1 MANNGESTN
10 VELVIANALKI
21 PGVKVNRK
29 EFLVKTFGDKLSS
42 DKIPILI
49 DKGPQ
54 EVGIGTEKINRM
66 AKSLVN
72 KRTLQSSGT
81 SFAAGLP
88 GGWAMAATIPADT
101 LQFFGVALR
110 LSQELA
116 YMFGYR
122 DFWDDD
128 ELDLERVRSELILFL
143 GVMFGVGG
151 AASTLKVVSS
161 KMAQQALK
169 KLPQKALTKTFYYPI
184 IKKIAALIGVKMTKD
199 TFAKG
204 VSKVIP
210 VVGGVVSG
218 GLTYTSMT
226 KMGNRLRDTMFDS
239 LNYSTQE
246 FQKDM
251 DEIKR
256 EMPDII
262 DIEFEEIED
271 QIIDQSDK
279 DQDKDNN
286 QDKDQHE

>member
-1 MANNGESTN
+1 MVNNGESTN
-10 VELVIANALKI
+10 VELIIANALKI
-21 PGVKVNRK
+21 PSVKVNRK

-49 DKGPQ
+49 EKGPL
-54 EVGIGTEKINRM
+54 EVGISTDKINRM

-72 KRTLQSSGT
+72 KRTFQSSGT

-88 GGWAMAATIPADT
+88 GGWAMASTIPADT

-116 YMFGYR
+116 YLFGYK
-122 DFWDDD
+122 DFWDDE
-128 ELDLERVRSELILFL
+128 ELDLERVRSELLLFL

-184 IKKIAALIGVKMTKD
+184 VKKIAALIGVKMTKD

-226 KMGNRLRDTMFDS
+226 KMGNRLRNTMYDS

-262 DIEFEEIED
+262 DIEFEEVED
-271 QIIDQSDK
+271 QIVDQSG
-279 DQDKDNN
+279 KDNDQN
-286 QDKDQHE
+286 KDQHE

>member
-1 MANNGESTN
+1 MTDNGESTN
-10 VELVIANALKI
+10 VELIIANALKI
-21 PGVKVNRK
+21 PGVKVDRK

-42 DKIPILI
+42 DKIPILL
-49 DKGPQ
+49 DKGPL
-54 EVGIGTEKINRM
+54 EVGISTDKINRM

-128 ELDLERVRSELILFL
+128 EIDLERVRSELILFL

-151 AASTLKVVSS
+151 AASTLKVVSL

-184 IKKIAALIGVKMTKD
+184 VKKIAAIIGVKMTKD

-204 VSKVIP
+204 ISKVIP

-218 GLTYTSMT
+218 GLTYSSMT
-226 KMGNRLRDTMFDS
+226 KMGNRLRNTMYDS
-239 LNYSTQE
+239 LNYSTHE

-251 DEIKR
+251 DEIKKD
-256 EMPDII
+256 MPDII
-262 DIEFEEIED
+262 DIEFEEIGD
-271 QIIDQSDK
+271 QIVEEQLKS
-279 DQDKDNN
+279 
-286 QDKDQHE
+286 

>member
-1 MANNGESTN
+1 MANNGEATN
-10 VELVIANALKI
+10 VELIIANALTM

-54 EVGIGTEKINRM
+54 EVGIGTDKINRM

-184 IKKIAALIGVKMTKD
+184 VKKIAALIGVKMTKD

-226 KMGNRLRDTMFDS
+226 KMGNRLRNTMYDS

-279 DQDKDNN
+279 DNA

>member
-10 VELVIANALKI
+10 VELIIANALKI

-49 DKGPQ
+49 EKGPL
-54 EVGIGTEKINRM
+54 EVGISTDKINRM

-88 GGWAMAATIPADT
+88 GGLAMAATIPADT

-122 DFWDDD
+122 DFWDDE

-151 AASTLKVVSS
+151 AASTLKLVSS

-184 IKKIAALIGVKMTKD
+184 VKKVAALIGVKMTKD

-218 GLTYTSMT
+218 GLTFTSMT
-226 KMGNRLRDTMFDS
+226 KMGNRLRNTMYDS

-246 FQKDM
+246 FHKDM

-256 EMPDII
+256 EMADII
-262 DIEFEEIED
+262 DIEFEEIVDESPV
-271 QIIDQSDK
+271 Q
-279 DQDKDNN
+279 
-286 QDKDQHE
+286 

>member
-1 MANNGESTN
+1 MVNNGESTN
-10 VELVIANALKI
+10 VELIIANALKI

-49 DKGPQ
+49 EKGPL
-54 EVGIGTEKINRM
+54 EVGISTDKINRM

-72 KRTLQSSGT
+72 KRTFQSSGT

-116 YMFGYR
+116 YLFGYK
-122 DFWDDD
+122 DFWDDE
-128 ELDLERVRSELILFL
+128 ELDLERVRSELLLFL

-184 IKKIAALIGVKMTKD
+184 VKKIAALIGVKMTKD

-226 KMGNRLRDTMFDS
+226 KMGNRLRNTMYDS

-262 DIEFEEIED
+262 DIEFEEVED
-271 QIIDQSDK
+271 QIVDQSG
-279 DQDKDNN
+279 KDNDQN
-286 QDKDQHE
+286 KDQHE

>member
-10 VELVIANALKI
+10 VELIIANALKM

-49 DKGPQ
+49 EKGPL
-54 EVGIGTEKINRM
+54 EVGISTDKINRM

-116 YMFGYR
+116 YIFGYK
-122 DFWDDD
+122 DFWDDE

-199 TFAKG
+199 IFAKG
-204 VSKVIP
+204 ISKVIP

-226 KMGNRLRDTMFDS
+226 KMGNRLRNTMYDS
-239 LNYSTQE
+239 INYSTQE

-262 DIEFEEIED
+262 DIEFEEIEA
-271 QIIDQSDK
+271 QIEDQSD
-279 DQDKDNN
+279 

>member
-29 EFLVKTFGDKLSS
+29 EFLVKVFGDKVSS
-42 DKIPILI
+42 DKIPLLI
-49 DKGPQ
+49 EKGPL
-54 EVGIGTEKINRM
+54 EVGISTEQINRI

-81 SFAAGLP
+81 SFVAGIP
-88 GGWAMAATIPADT
+88 GGLAMAATIPADT

-116 YMFGYR
+116 YIFGYK
-122 DFWDDD
+122 DFWDDE
-128 ELDLERVRSELILFL
+128 ELDLDRVRSELILFL

-161 KMAQQALK
+161 KIAQQTLK

-226 KMGNRLRDTMFDS
+226 KMGNRLRNTMCDT
-239 LNYSTQE
+239 LNYSPQE

-256 EMPDII
+256 KMPDII
-262 DIEFEEIED
+262 DVEFEEIE
-271 QIIDQSDK
+271 K
-279 DQDKDNN
+279 HLVNGQDR
-286 QDKDQHE
+286 

>member
-1 MANNGESTN
+1 MVNNGESTN
-10 VELVIANALKI
+10 VELIIANALKI

-49 DKGPQ
+49 EKGPL
-54 EVGIGTEKINRM
+54 EVGISTDKINRM

-72 KRTLQSSGT
+72 KRTFQSSGT

-116 YMFGYR
+116 YIFGYK
-122 DFWDDD
+122 DFWDDE
-128 ELDLERVRSELILFL
+128 ELDLERVRSELLLFL

-184 IKKIAALIGVKMTKD
+184 VKKIAALIGVKMTKD

-226 KMGNRLRDTMFDS
+226 KMGNRLRNTMYDS

-262 DIEFEEIED
+262 DIEFEEVED
-271 QIIDQSDK
+271 QIVDQSG
-279 DQDKDNN
+279 KDNDQN
-286 QDKDQHE
+286 KDQHE

>member
-1 MANNGESTN
+1 MTNNGGSIN
-10 VELVIANALKI
+10 VELILVNALKI
-21 PGVKVNRK
+21 PGVKVDRK
-29 EFLVKTFGDKLSS
+29 EFLVKTYGNVLSS
-42 DKIPILI
+42 DQISILL
-49 DKGPQ
+49 DKGPL
-54 EVGIGTEKINRM
+54 EAGISADKINRM
-66 AKSLVN
+66 AKSLID
-72 KRTLQSSGT
+72 KRTFQSSGT

-116 YMFGYR
+116 YLFGYN
-122 DFWDDD
+122 DFWNDE

-161 KMAQQALK
+161 KIAQQALK
-169 KLPQKALTKTFYYPI
+169 KLPQKALTKTLIYPI
-184 IKKIAALIGVKMTKD
+184 VKKIATIIGIKMTKD

-218 GLTYTSMT
+218 GLTYTSMK
-226 KMGNRLRDTMFDS
+226 KMGKRLRNTMYDS
-239 LNYSTQE
+239 LNYTKQDLQRD
-246 FQKDM
+246 F

-262 DIEFEEIED
+262 NADFEELED
-271 QIIDQSDK
+271 EID
-279 DQDKDNN
+279 DQLVD
-286 QDKDQHE
+286 DQLK

>member
-1 MANNGESTN
+1 MVNNGESTN
-10 VELVIANALKI
+10 VELIIANALKI

-49 DKGPQ
+49 EKGPL
-54 EVGIGTEKINRM
+54 EVGISTDKINRM

-72 KRTLQSSGT
+72 KRTFQSSGT

-116 YMFGYR
+116 YIFGYK
-122 DFWDDD
+122 DFWDDE
-128 ELDLERVRSELILFL
+128 ELDLERVTSELLLFL

-184 IKKIAALIGVKMTKD
+184 VKKIAALIGVKMTKD

-226 KMGNRLRDTMFDS
+226 KMGNRLRNTLYDS

-262 DIEFEEIED
+262 DIEFEEVED
-271 QIIDQSDK
+271 QIVDQSG
-279 DQDKDNN
+279 KDNDQN
-286 QDKDQHE
+286 KDQHE

>member
-1 MANNGESTN
+1 MTNNGDSTN
-10 VELVIANALKI
+10 VELIIANALKM

-42 DKIPILI
+42 DKISILI

-54 EVGIGTEKINRM
+54 EVGIGTDKINRM

-184 IKKIAALIGVKMTKD
+184 VKKIATLIGVKMTKD

-226 KMGNRLRDTMFDS
+226 KMGNRLRNTMYDS
-239 LNYSTQE
+239 LNYTTQE
-246 FQKDM
+246 FQKDI

-271 QIIDQSDK
+271 QYNN
-279 DQDKDNN
+279 DQDKD
-286 QDKDQHE
+286 KDQ

>member
-1 MANNGESTN
+1 MANIEESSN
-10 VELVIANALKI
+10 VELIVANALKV
-21 PGVKVNRK
+21 PGVKVDRK

-42 DKIPILI
+42 NKIPILI
-49 DKGPQ
+49 DKGPL
-54 EVGIGTEKINRM
+54 EVGISIDKINRM

-72 KRTLQSSGT
+72 KRTLQSSGA

-116 YMFGYR
+116 YLFGYK
-122 DFWDDD
+122 DFWDDE
-128 ELDLERVRSELILFL
+128 ELDLERVRNELILFL

-184 IKKIAALIGVKMTKD
+184 VKKIAALIGVKMTKD

-226 KMGNRLRDTMFDS
+226 KMGNRLRNTMYDS

-246 FQKDM
+246 FQKYM

-262 DIEFEEIED
+262 DVEFEGIVD
-271 QIIDQSDK
+271 
-279 DQDKDNN
+279 
-286 QDKDQHE
+286 

>member
-1 MANNGESTN
+1 MTESRESKN
-10 VELVIANALKI
+10 VELIIANALKV
-21 PGVKVNRK
+21 PGVKVDRR

-42 DKIPILI
+42 DKISILI

-54 EVGIGTEKINRM
+54 EAGFSADKINRM

-122 DFWDDD
+122 DFWEDE

-161 KMAQQALK
+161 KVAQQALK
-169 KLPQKALTKTFYYPI
+169 KLPRKALTKTFLYPI

-210 VVGGVVSG
+210 VVGGVISG

-226 KMGNRLRDTMFDS
+226 KMGNRLRNTMYDS
-239 LNYSTQE
+239 LNYTTE
-246 FQKDM
+246 EYQKDM
-251 DEIKR
+251 DNIKR
-256 EMPDII
+256 EIPDFI
-262 DIEFEEIED
+262 DIEFEEIVD
-271 QIIDQSDK
+271 
-279 DQDKDNN
+279 
-286 QDKDQHE
+286 